1 MEAIGY
7 IRKSTKDQS
16 HYSLEYQEK
25 AIRQYCEHNEVEL
38 GVAYVDDGESSYS
51 FDRPDYQALE
61 TFIKQQRGRIKY
73 LIVLDHDRFS
83 CNFPEALMNIEQLEK
98 KHGLK
103 VVATND
109 PSILIPLTRACSC

>member
-38 GVAYVDDGESSYS
+38 GAVYVDDGESSYT

-61 TFIKQQRGRIKY
+61 TMR
-73 LIVLDHDRFS
+73 
-83 CNFPEALMNIEQLEK
+83 
-98 KHGLK
+98 
-103 VVATND
+103 
-109 PSILIPLTRACSC
+109 